1 MREGAHRSA
10 FSLAKQILPSYGAL
24 NMPYNT
30 SPLKMQTVRTIARML
45 SPLMDCGAISN
56 KEYDT
61 IVTNLS
67 YVAKHGKPIP
77 AIIPKLITAQEAAEM
92 LSICYSQF
100 RALEKEG
107 VFPFKRRSVGNKT
120 VRYKNTEIMEY
131 MDLCCATLD
140 APLGSEIE
148 AEKKDHDINN

>member
-1 MREGAHRSA
+1 M
-10 FSLAKQILPSYGAL
+10 F
-24 NMPYNT
+24 
-30 SPLKMQTVRTIARML
+30 
-45 SPLMDCGAISN
+45 CGTISN
-56 KEYDT
+56 KEYDA

-120 VRYKNTEIMEY
+120 VRYKNTEIIEY

>member
-1 MREGAHRSA
+1 M
-10 FSLAKQILPSYGAL
+10 L
-24 NMPYNT
+24 NNPC
-30 SPLKMQTVRTIARML
+30 PLKMQTVRIVARIL

-56 KEYDT
+56 REYDV

-67 YVAKHGKPIP
+67 YIAKHGKPIP

-107 VFPFKRRSVGNKT
+107 AFPFKRRNVGNKT
-120 VRYKNTEIMEY
+120 VRYKNTDILEY
-131 MDLCCATLD
+131 MDYCCATLN
-140 APLGSEIE
+140 APLGSESE
-148 AEKKDHDINN
+148 SGERRGARG

>member
-1 MREGAHRSA
+1 M
-10 FSLAKQILPSYGAL
+10 QNNPC
-24 NMPYNT
+24 
-30 SPLKMQTVRTIARML
+30 PLKMQTVKLIARLL
-45 SPLMDCGAISN
+45 SPLMYCGTISN

-107 VFPFKRRSVGNKT
+107 AFPFKRRSVGNKT
-120 VRYKNTEIMEY
+120 VRYKNTEIIEH

-140 APLGSEIE
+140 APLGTEIE
-148 AEKKDHDINN
+148 PENKDHDVDQ

>member
-1 MREGAHRSA
+1 M
-10 FSLAKQILPSYGAL
+10 QNNPC
-24 NMPYNT
+24 
-30 SPLKMQTVRTIARML
+30 PLKMQTVKLIARLL
-45 SPLMDCGAISN
+45 SPLMYCGTISN
-56 KEYDT
+56 KEYDS

-107 VFPFKRRSVGNKT
+107 AFPFKRRSVGNKT
-120 VRYKNTEIMEY
+120 VRYKNTEIIEY

-148 AEKKDHDINN
+148 AEKKDHDIKS